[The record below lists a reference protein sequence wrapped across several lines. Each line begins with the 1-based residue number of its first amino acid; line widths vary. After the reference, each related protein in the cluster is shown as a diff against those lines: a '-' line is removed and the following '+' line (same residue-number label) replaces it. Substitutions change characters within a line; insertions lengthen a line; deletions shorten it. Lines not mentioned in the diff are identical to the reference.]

1 MWITQNESK
10 TEKAK
15 KNQKESKM
23 VFIIIGT
30 VEYVRVLYRLQTSKN
45 NAVEQVIKHNK
56 KLQEYMDAQERHNES
71 RRRNGQA
78 LNEKIDFHFAQ
89 KVHYEQLA
97 DKYREDIRVFQNSFL
112 HDGLPGT
119 PEEWASRIGT
129 TLQAR
134 IDFEIQTGRRQEPK
148 EEIKEEPLDEGIK
161 QEPLDEEIK
170 EEPIAMPN
178 VIKSEP
184 Q

>member
-1 MWITQNESK
+1 
-10 TEKAK
+10 
-15 KNQKESKM
+15 M

-30 VEYVRVLYRLQTSKN
+30 VEYARILHRLQSNKN
-45 NAVEQVIKHNK
+45 NAVDQVIKHHA
-56 KLQEYMDAQERHNES
+56 KLQKYMDAQERLNGS
-71 RRRNGQA
+71 RRRNGHA

-97 DKYREDIRVFQNSFL
+97 DKCREDIQVFQNSFL

-119 PEEWASRIGT
+119 PEEFASRIGT

-134 IDFEIQTGRRQEPK
+134 IDFEIQTGRRRPK
-148 EEIKEEPLDEGIK
+148 EEIKEEPLDEGVK
-161 QEPLDEEIK
+161 QEPLDEDFK

-178 VIKSEP
+178 VIKTEP

>member
-1 MWITQNESK
+1 
-10 TEKAK
+10 
-15 KNQKESKM
+15 M
-23 VFIIIGT
+23 VYIVIGT
-30 VEYVRVLYRLQTSKN
+30 VEYARILYRLQNNKN
-45 NAVEQVIKHNK
+45 NAVEQVINHKEK
-56 KLQEYMDAQERHNES
+56 YGKYLDAKERVNGS
-71 RRRNGQA
+71 RRRNGQV
-78 LNEKIDFHFAQ
+78 LDEKIDFHYSQ
-89 KVHYEQLA
+89 MIHYQELA
-97 DKYREDIRVFQNSFL
+97 DKYKEDIQVFQNSFL

-134 IDFEIQTGRRQEPK
+134 IDFEIQTGRRRQEPK
-148 EEIKEEPLDEGIK
+148 EEIKEEPLEEGIK

-170 EEPIAMPN
+170 EEPITMPN

>member
-1 MWITQNESK
+1 
-10 TEKAK
+10 
-15 KNQKESKM
+15 M
-23 VFIIIGT
+23 VFIVIGT
-30 VEYVRVLYRLQTSKN
+30 LEYARILHRLQNNKN
-45 NAVEQVIKHNK
+45 NAVDQVIKHHA
-56 KLQEYMDAQERHNES
+56 KLQKYMDAQERLNGS
-71 RRRNGQA
+71 RRRNGHA

-97 DKYREDIRVFQNSFL
+97 DKFREDIQVFQNSFL
-112 HDGLPGT
+112 HDGLPAT
-119 PEEWASRIGT
+119 PEEFASGIGT
-129 TLQAR
+129 SRQAR
-134 IDFEIQTGRRQEPK
+134 IDFEIQTGRRRRQEPK
-148 EEIKEEPLDEGIK
+148 QEIKEEPLDEGIK

>member
-1 MWITQNESK
+1 
-10 TEKAK
+10 
-15 KNQKESKM
+15 M

-45 NAVEQVIKHNK
+45 NAVEQVVKHHK

-134 IDFEIQTGRRQEPK
+134 IDFEIQTGRRRQEPK

>member
-1 MWITQNESK
+1 
-10 TEKAK
+10 
-15 KNQKESKM
+15 M
-23 VFIIIGT
+23 VFIVIGT
-30 VEYVRVLYRLQTSKN
+30 VEYARILLRLQNNKV
-45 NAVEQVIKHNK
+45 NAVEQITKHQT
-56 KLQEYMDAQERHNES
+56 KLQEYMDAQERLNES
-71 RRRNGQA
+71 RRRNGHT

-97 DKYREDIRVFQNSFL
+97 DKYREDIKVFQNSFL

-119 PEEWASRIGT
+119 PEEFASRIGT

-134 IDFEIQTGRRQEPK
+134 IDFEIQTGRRRQEPK
-148 EEIKEEPLDEGIK
+148 EEIKEEPNEVK
-161 QEPLDEEIK
+161 QEPLDEGVKQEPLDE